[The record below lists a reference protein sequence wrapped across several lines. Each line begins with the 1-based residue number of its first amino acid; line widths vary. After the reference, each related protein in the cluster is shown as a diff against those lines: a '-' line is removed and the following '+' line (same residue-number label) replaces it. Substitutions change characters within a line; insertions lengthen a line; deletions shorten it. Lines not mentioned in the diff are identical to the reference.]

1 MDDNQLKQ
9 GLYTPG
15 GHIPILA
22 TEQIYQNPPD
32 YLLILAWNFYKSIV
46 DAHASYCNQ
55 GGRFIVPLPE
65 PMIVQ

>member
-1 MDDNQLKQ
+1 M
-9 GLYTPG
+9 
-15 GHIPILA
+15 A
-22 TEQIYQNPPD
+22 TEQIYQTPPD